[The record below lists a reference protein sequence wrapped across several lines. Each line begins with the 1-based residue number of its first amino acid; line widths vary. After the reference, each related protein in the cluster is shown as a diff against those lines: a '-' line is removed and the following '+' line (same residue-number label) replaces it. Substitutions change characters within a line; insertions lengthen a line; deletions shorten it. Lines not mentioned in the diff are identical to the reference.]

1 MYCRFP
7 NVEGYIFE
15 EKIFSKEKIIVRL
28 GVRLGL
34 NTDNF

>member
-15 EKIFSKEKIIVRL
+15 EKIFSKEKEIVRL
-28 GVRLGL
+28 DL
-34 NTDNF
+34 NIDNSY